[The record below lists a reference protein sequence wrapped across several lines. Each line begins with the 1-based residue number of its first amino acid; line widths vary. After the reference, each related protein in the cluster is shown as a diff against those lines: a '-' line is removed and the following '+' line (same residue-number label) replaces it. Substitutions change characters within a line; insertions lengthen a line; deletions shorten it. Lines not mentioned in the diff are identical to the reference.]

1 MGHQRDRVED
11 DNNELVILQPRPGT
25 RFLRFRGDRAGRGVG
40 WLQAAKTGRN
50 GSWRAGSS
58 QPAAAQRKLKGLE
71 A

>member
-40 WLQAAKTGRN
+40 WLQAANYADNLHYVNLR
-50 GSWRAGSS
+50 
-58 QPAAAQRKLKGLE
+58 
-71 A
+71 